1 MFCYSLG
8 EDQIVDF
15 FLKKK
20 GGGEEEGKFDFGREL
35 QCLAGAVAA
44 AA

>member
-15 FLKKK
+15 LKKK
-20 GGGEEEGKFDFGREL
+20 GEERGKENLIFGREL